1 MENGQLEKKV
11 EWLDQE
17 RRTAL
22 DAVAK
27 LEQRI
32 ADLEANLAEERGKIA
47 PVQKELSRL
56 SVLVDKVDGFE
67 NELKAN
73 KKDLQKDLKDQ
84 QKLNVEARDDLN
96 RTFAKD
102 HNYLQKSLQDLA
114 GQLKDLKALE
124 KEQKQLFQE
133 DDRLSE
139 KLMVLEKALDGVLEG
154 EQQRESRLTTI
165 QASNDKATNRMA
177 ETRGEVEAALDKIE
191 KSVTRVEIVSE
202 DQRKLRDRVDEI
214 NTDQDELR
222 AKQQEFFEK
231 ATAEDM
237 ARSRLWGEWGKRFDK
252 IEAQSQEVATRL
264 KEMETADI
272 AVRRAQRAFDEL
284 VEKIN
289 RRVNELN
296 EMQRLGEQRFRQ
308 EWSTFQ
314 ADSQKRWSTFTLGYD
329 EQGQEA
335 KRQRDRLALQ
345 ITNIEDNLTEVQDT
359 AAHLSEQLERYL
371 QNMLEVFRETLS
383 ENDRFFGS

>member
-17 RRTAL
+17 RRSAQ

-32 ADLEANLAEERGKIA
+32 ADLEVDLAEERGKIA
-47 PVQKELSRL
+47 PLQKELSRL

-67 NELKAN
+67 KELKAN
-73 KKDLQKDLKDQ
+73 RKDLQKEVKDQ
-84 QKLNVEARDDLN
+84 QKLNVEGRDDLK

-102 HNYLQKSLQDLA
+102 HNELQKSLQDLA

-165 QASNDKATNRMA
+165 QASTDKATNRMA

-202 DQRKLRDRVDEI
+202 DQRKLKDRVDEI

-383 ENDRFFGS
+383 ENERFFGS

>member
-17 RRTAL
+17 RRSAL

-27 LEQRI
+27 LEKRI
-32 ADLEANLAEERGKIA
+32 ASLESDLAEERGKIT
-47 PVQKELSRL
+47 PLQKELARL

-67 NELKAN
+67 KDLKAN
-73 KKDLQKDLKDQ
+73 KKEIQKDLKDQ
-84 QKLNVEARDDLN
+84 QKANAAGRDDLK
-96 RTFAKD
+96 RAFAKD
-102 HNYLQKSLQDLA
+102 HTDLQQSLQDLA
-114 GQLKDLKALE
+114 GQFKDLKTLE
-124 KEQKQLFQE
+124 KEQKKLFQE
-133 DDRLSE
+133 DDCLSE
-139 KLMVLEKALDGVLEG
+139 KLVALEKALDGVLEA
-154 EQQRESRLTTI
+154 EQQREARLTTI
-165 QASNDKATNRMA
+165 QETSDKATNRMA
-177 ETRGEVEAALDKIE
+177 ETRGEVEAALDKMQ
-191 KSVTRVEIVSE
+191 KAVTRVEIVSQ
-202 DQRKLRDRVDEI
+202 DQRKLEERVDAI

-222 AKQQEFFEK
+222 TQQQEFLDKF
-231 ATAEDM
+231 ASEDM
-237 ARSRLWGEWGKRFDK
+237 ARSRQWGEWGKRFDK
-252 IEAQSQEVATRL
+252 IETQSQEMATRL

-314 ADSQKRWSTFTLGYD
+314 ADSQKRWSIFTLGYD
-329 EQGQEA
+329 EQRQEA
-335 KRQRDRLALQ
+335 KRQRDRLAQQ
-345 ITNIEDNLTEVQDT
+345 ITNIEDNLTDVQDT

-383 ENDRFFGS
+383 ENERFFGS

>member
-17 RRTAL
+17 RRSAL

-27 LEQRI
+27 LEKRI
-32 ADLEANLAEERGKIA
+32 AALESDLSEERTKIA
-47 PVQKELSRL
+47 PLQKELARL
-56 SVLVDKVDGFE
+56 SVLVDKVDGFDK
-67 NELKAN
+67 ELTSS
-73 KKDLQKDLKDQ
+73 KKDLQKSIKDQ
-84 QKLNVEARDDLN
+84 QKTNEQGQKELKQSLV
-96 RTFAKD
+96 KD
-102 HNYLQKSLQDLA
+102 QNDLA
-114 GQLKDLKALE
+114 RGLEDVRGGLEDLKVLEKEYKKLGQEDQRLSDKLVALE
-124 KEQKQLFQE
+124 KSL
-133 DDRLSE
+133 DA
-139 KLMVLEKALDGVLEG
+139 VLEA
-154 EQQRESRLTTI
+154 EQQRESRLTIIKET
-165 QASNDKATNRMA
+165 SDKATNRMA

-191 KSVTRVEIVSE
+191 KSIARVEIVSQ
-202 DQRKLRDRVDEI
+202 DQRKLQERVDEI
-214 NTDQDELR
+214 NSGHDELR
-222 AKQQEFFEK
+222 SRQQDFFEK
-231 ATAEDM
+231 ATAQDM
-237 ARSRLWGEWGKRFDK
+237 DRGRQWGEWGKRFDK
-252 IEAQSQEVATRL
+252 IETQSQEMATRL

-272 AVRRAQRAFDEL
+272 AVRRAQRSFDEL

-329 EQGQEA
+329 EQRQEA
-335 KRQRDRLALQ
+335 ERQRERLAKQ
-345 ITNIEDNLTEVQDT
+345 ITNIEDNLTDVQDT

-383 ENDRFFGS
+383 ENERFFGS

>member
-17 RRTAL
+17 RRSAL

-32 ADLEANLAEERGKIA
+32 AALEANLAEERGKIA
-47 PVQKELSRL
+47 PLQKELSRL
-56 SVLVDKVDGFE
+56 SVLVEKVDAFE
-67 NELKAN
+67 KELKAN
-73 KKDLQKDLKDQ
+73 KKDVQKDLKDQ
-84 QKLNVEARDDLN
+84 QKANEQSQKELKQSLV
-96 RTFAKD
+96 KD
-102 HNYLQKSLQDLA
+102 QNDLA
-114 GQLKDLKALE
+114 RGLEDVRSGLQDLKALE
-124 KEQKQLFQE
+124 KEQKKMAQE
-133 DDRLSE
+133 DQRLSD
-139 KLMVLEKALDGVLEG
+139 KLVALEKSLDGVLEA

-165 QASNDKATNRMA
+165 QESNDKATNRIA
-177 ETRGEVEAALDKIE
+177 ETRGEVEAMLDKVE
-191 KSVTRVEIVSE
+191 KAVARVEIVSQ
-202 DQRKLRDRVDEI
+202 DQRKLKDRVDEI
-214 NTDQDELR
+214 NTDHYELR
-222 AKQQEFFEK
+222 TQQQEFFEK
-231 ATAEDM
+231 ATARDM
-237 ARSRLWGEWGKRFDK
+237 DQSRQWAEWGKRFDK

-289 RRVNELN
+289 RRINELN

-329 EQGQEA
+329 EQRQEA
-335 KRQRDRLALQ
+335 KRQRDRLAQQ
-345 ITNIEDNLTEVQDT
+345 IINIEDNLTEVQDT
-359 AAHLSEQLERYL
+359 AVHLSEQLERYL

-383 ENDRFFGS
+383 ENERFFGS

>member
-17 RRTAL
+17 RRSAL

-27 LEQRI
+27 LEKRI
-32 ADLEANLAEERGKIA
+32 ASLESDLAEERGKIT
-47 PVQKELSRL
+47 PLQKELARL

-67 NELKAN
+67 KDLKAN
-73 KKDLQKDLKDQ
+73 KKEIQKDLKDQ
-84 QKLNVEARDDLN
+84 QKANAAGRDDLK
-96 RTFAKD
+96 RAFAKD
-102 HNYLQKSLQDLA
+102 HTDLQQSLQDLA
-114 GQLKDLKALE
+114 GQLKDLKTLE
-124 KEQKQLFQE
+124 KEQKKLFQE
-133 DDRLSE
+133 DDCLSE
-139 KLMVLEKALDGVLEG
+139 KLVALEKALDGVLEA
-154 EQQRESRLTTI
+154 EQQREARLTTI
-165 QASNDKATNRMA
+165 QETSDKATNRMA
-177 ETRGEVEAALDKIE
+177 ETRGEVEAALDKMQ
-191 KSVTRVEIVSE
+191 KAVTRVEIVSQ
-202 DQRKLRDRVDEI
+202 DQRKLEERVDAI

-222 AKQQEFFEK
+222 TQQQEFLDKF
-231 ATAEDM
+231 ASEDM
-237 ARSRLWGEWGKRFDK
+237 ARSRQWGEWGKRFDK
-252 IEAQSQEVATRL
+252 IETQSQEMATRL

-314 ADSQKRWSTFTLGYD
+314 ADSQKRWSIFTLGYD
-329 EQGQEA
+329 EQRQEA
-335 KRQRDRLALQ
+335 KRQRDRLAQQ
-345 ITNIEDNLTEVQDT
+345 ITNIEDNLTDVQDT

-383 ENDRFFGS
+383 ENERFFGR